1 MSIFTKRLWR
11 SVRASEGGAKIWFIL
26 FRICSQ
32 IPWRIARRLGWGKLL
47 SLPTKLFVEPN
58 NTCNFACDHCQ
69 VTYSQ
74 QPPTH
79 LTLEHIRKILRQV
92 PRLCNIHLQ
101 GMGEPML
108 NVHLIDLMEYCESRG
123 IAPSIISNGSV
134 YTERMASRLL
144 SLSRSTI
151 VFSLDA
157 ATPELFERIRVNGK
171 LETVLN
177 NIDRLVRRRGDA
189 CWPKIELRT
198 TAMSCNVSELPSIVR
213 LAKRLGVDKLTISFF
228 LTDWGKADM
237 QRNIASRDVSKHPRM
252 KHLLSE
258 VMETAARLD
267 VPVDTEDSLQRFSS
281 INRCPWVWSEPYITV
296 TGDVVPCC
304 RIADSSVVKMG
315 NVYEEDLSRIWNNKA
330 YQHLRRRIANDDIP
344 HFCRRCYGMAPE

>member
-1 MSIFTKRLWR
+1 
-11 SVRASEGGAKIWFIL
+11 
-26 FRICSQ
+26 
-32 IPWRIARRLGWGKLL
+32 
-47 SLPTKLFVEPN
+47 
-58 NTCNFACDHCQ
+58 
-69 VTYSQ
+69 
-74 QPPTH
+74 
-79 LTLEHIRKILRQV
+79 
-92 PRLCNIHLQ
+92 
-101 GMGEPML
+101 ML
-108 NVHLIDLMEYCESRG
+108 NIHLIDLMEECESRG

-134 YTERMASRLL
+134 YTERIASRLL

-151 VFSLDA
+151 IFSLDA

-171 LETVLN
+171 LEVVLN
-177 NIDRLVRRRGDA
+177 NIDRLVRRRGGA

-198 TAMSCNVSELPSIVR
+198 TAMSHNVSELPSIVR

-228 LTDWGKADM
+228 LTDWGRADM

-258 VMETAARLD
+258 VVETAARLD
-267 VPVDTEDSLQRFSS
+267 VPLDTEDSLERFSS
-281 INRCPWVWSEPYITV
+281 TNRCPWVWSEPYITV

-315 NVYEEDLSRIWNNKA
+315 NVYEEDLSRILNNKA
-330 YQHLRRRIANDDIP
+330 YRHLRRRIANDDIP